1 MFVLGVTGGIGSGK
15 TVVTD
20 IFSELNID
28 VIDADIASRKA
39 VEKGSACLKEIE
51 NYFGSEVILNDGNL
65 NRQKLREIIFDKEDK
80 KEWLEK
86 LLDPRIFEIINN
98 ELAESKTLYAILVS
112 PLLFETGQNKLCT
125 RTLLIDADE
134 KFQIERASIRD
145 SVPEDQI
152 KNIIEAQMPR
162 SEKIRLANDIV
173 SNDSTL
179 ESLREKIIS
188 LHDTYI
194 ELSRKK

>member
-1 MFVLGVTGGIGSGK
+1 MFVLGITGGIGSGK

-20 IFSELNID
+20 IFSELNIN

-39 VEKGSACLKEIE
+39 VEKGSECLKEIE

-65 NRQKLREIIFDKEDK
+65 NRQKLREIIFNKEDK

-86 LLDPRIFEIINN
+86 LLHPRILEIINN
-98 ELAESKTLYAILVS
+98 ELAESKTLYSILVS

-134 KFQIERASIRD
+134 RFQIERASIRD

-188 LHDTYI
+188 LHSTYI

>member
-80 KEWLEK
+80 T
-86 LLDPRIFEIINN
+86 IN
-98 ELAESKTLYAILVS
+98 
-112 PLLFETGQNKLCT
+112 PF
-125 RTLLIDADE
+125 
-134 KFQIERASIRD
+134 
-145 SVPEDQI
+145 
-152 KNIIEAQMPR
+152 
-162 SEKIRLANDIV
+162 
-173 SNDSTL
+173 
-179 ESLREKIIS
+179 
-188 LHDTYI
+188 
-194 ELSRKK
+194 

>member
-1 MFVLGVTGGIGSGK
+1 MFVLGITGGIGSGK

-39 VEKGSACLKEIE
+39 VEKGSAFLKEIE

-86 LLDPRIFEIINN
+86 LLHPRIFDIINN

-152 KNIIEAQMPR
+152 KSIIEAQMPR

-188 LHDTYI
+188 LHNTYI

>member
-28 VIDADIASRKA
+28 VIDADVASRKA
-39 VEKGSACLKEIE
+39 VEKGSPCLQEIE
-51 NYFGSEVILNDGNL
+51 NYFGCEVILKDGNL

-80 KEWLEK
+80 KEWLER
-86 LLDPRIFEIINN
+86 LLHPQILKIINE
-98 ELAESKTLYAILVS
+98 ELAESKSLYTILVS
-112 PLLFETGQNKLCT
+112 PLLFETGQSKLCT

-134 KFQIERASIRD
+134 KFQIERASSRD
-145 SVPEDQI
+145 NVPEDQI

-162 SEKIRLANDIV
+162 SDKVNLANDIV

-179 ESLREKIIS
+179 ENLREKIIS

-194 ELSRKK
+194 ELARKK

>member
-1 MFVLGVTGGIGSGK
+1 MFVLGITGGIGSGK

-86 LLDPRIFEIINN
+86 LLHPRIFDIINN
-98 ELAESKTLYAILVS
+98 ELDESKTLYAILVS

-188 LHDTYI
+188 LHNTYI

>member
-1 MFVLGVTGGIGSGK
+1 M
-15 TVVTD
+15 
-20 IFSELNID
+20 
-28 VIDADIASRKA
+28 
-39 VEKGSACLKEIE
+39 
-51 NYFGSEVILNDGNL
+51 
-65 NRQKLREIIFDKEDK
+65 
-80 KEWLEK
+80 
-86 LLDPRIFEIINN
+86 
-98 ELAESKTLYAILVS
+98 
-112 PLLFETGQNKLCT
+112 
-125 RTLLIDADE
+125 LIDADE

-188 LHDTYI
+188 LHNTYI